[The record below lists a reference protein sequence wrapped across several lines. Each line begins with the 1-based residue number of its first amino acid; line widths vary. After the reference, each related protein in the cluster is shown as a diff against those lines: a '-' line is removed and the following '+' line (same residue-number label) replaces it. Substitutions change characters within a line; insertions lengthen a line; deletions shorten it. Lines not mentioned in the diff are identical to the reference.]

1 MAGDI
6 RAKVREGAEYSD
18 FAVLYRTNAQSRM
31 FEEKFLMAN
40 IPYRLVGGLNF
51 YSRKEIKDLLAYL
64 KTIDNAR
71 DDLAVRRIINVPKR
85 GIGVASVNKAA
96 DYAEEQGISLYE
108 AMRRADEVPGL
119 ARAAAKLKGFT
130 QYIDSLRAMAGIL
143 SVEELLKKVIDQ
155 TGYVRE
161 LEAEDTE
168 ESRARIE
175 NIDELITKVVTYE
188 ESAEHPSLNGFL
200 ADVALV
206 ADIDMEDND
215 TNKVL
220 LMTLHSAKGLEFP
233 NVYLTGMED
242 GIFPS
247 YMTITSDDAMELE
260 EERRLCYVGI
270 TRAMND
276 LTMTS
281 CKTRMIRGETQYN
294 KVSRFVH
301 EIPRELVD
309 LGRDSLPERKKEAEI
324 QKKNVWKKAVQ
335 EFRKPAAYSQTMFDK
350 PALTKGSSLMS
361 ASGAPDYEVG
371 DTVRHIKFGTG
382 LVLNIVKGAK
392 DYEVTVDFEKYG
404 VKKMFAA
411 FAKLQKI

>member
-1 MAGDI
+1 M
-6 RAKVREGAEYSD
+6 
-18 FAVLYRTNAQSRM
+18 
-31 FEEKFLMAN
+31 
-40 IPYRLVGGLNF
+40 
-51 YSRKEIKDLLAYL
+51 
-64 KTIDNAR
+64 
-71 DDLAVRRIINVPKR
+71 
-85 GIGVASVNKAA
+85 
-96 DYAEEQGISLYE
+96 
-108 AMRRADEVPGL
+108 
-119 ARAAAKLKGFT
+119 
-130 QYIDSLRAMAGIL
+130 
-143 SVEELLKKVIDQ
+143 
-155 TGYVRE
+155 
-161 LEAEDTE
+161 
-168 ESRARIE
+168 
-175 NIDELITKVVTYE
+175 
-188 ESAEHPSLNGFL
+188 
-200 ADVALV
+200 
-206 ADIDMEDND
+206 
-215 TNKVL
+215 
-220 LMTLHSAKGLEFP
+220 
-233 NVYLTGMED
+233 
-242 GIFPS
+242 
-247 YMTITSDDAMELE
+247 
-260 EERRLCYVGI
+260 GI